1 MLASHYE
8 YGYGPTFSVFANLR
22 FNILKL
28 CCSWL
33 PSLLGKLYTHT
44 HTHTLLNC
52 TLCLF
57 ALPENLLIELPVT
70 MEFKNIPTIT
80 CFLFVISIVAFYFPI
95 PEFFPNGASVCPL
108 SVTPKVC
115 GQFPRYL
122 GT

>member
-1 MLASHYE
+1 MSCLIISL
-8 YGYGPTFSVFANLR
+8 SR
-22 FNILKL
+22 FVLVV
-28 CCSWL
+28 S
-33 PSLLGKLYTHT
+33 STGSTQ
-44 HTHTLLNC
+44 
-52 TLCLF
+52 CLF